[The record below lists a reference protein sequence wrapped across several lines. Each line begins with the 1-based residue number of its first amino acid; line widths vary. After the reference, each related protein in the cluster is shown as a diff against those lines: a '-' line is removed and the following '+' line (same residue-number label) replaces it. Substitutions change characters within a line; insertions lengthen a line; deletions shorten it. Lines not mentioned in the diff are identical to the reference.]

1 MKSLRCLIFLFGI
14 VIVSCSN
21 DNENAIQQA
30 ILGKWNWI
38 ESYGGFTGNMHYT
51 PEKTGEERQLI
62 FKDNGA
68 VYLISNTDTV
78 FNTNYLITKEKSI
91 LFGDEFDFLTINYR
105 YDLKDTIIYL
115 PMRYIIRTISDE
127 LVIDEDVYDGLGHRY
142 KRI

>member
-1 MKSLRCLIFLFGI
+1 MNSLRYLIVLFGI

-21 DNENAIQQA
+21 DNEDAIQQA

-51 PEKTGEERQLI
+51 PENTGKEKQLI
-62 FKDNGA
+62 FKDNGL
-68 VYLISNTDTV
+68 VYFISKTDTV
-78 FNTNYLITKEKSI
+78 YNTSYFIRKEKSK
-91 LFGDEFDFLTINYR
+91 LLGDMFDFLTINYR

-127 LVIDEDVYDGLGHRY
+127 LVIDEDVYDGFGHRY